1 MRGGYFSRPVC
12 RGRRPDR
19 VFPRGR
25 FSRPTTLVARIC
37 RPRPVGPAPPTIF
50 LGSVP
55 HCRNSRV
62 AAKELGEDLGPF
74 PFIVGA
80 DSHDPDYVSAVRKL
94 SLDWAIN
101 QANMLFYV
109 TMAELIQKHPLDSV
123 DDDAMPF
130 WSGTRRAPKPMRFI
144 PLDSEDGEVSAQQVI
159 INEIITQDHHRKNK
173 INYDWTLGKVVPR

>member
-1 MRGGYFSRPVC
+1 M
-12 RGRRPDR
+12 
-19 VFPRGR
+19 
-25 FSRPTTLVARIC
+25 
-37 RPRPVGPAPPTIF
+37 
-50 LGSVP
+50 
-55 HCRNSRV
+55 
-62 AAKELGEDLGPF
+62 GPF

-109 TMAELIQKHPLDSV
+109 AMAELIQKHPLDSV